1 MTGRWSRAVRSP
13 RGLAGTLL
21 VALLVLAAVFGPM
34 ILGISPYE
42 QGDAALAGPS
52 GTHLLGTDEVG
63 RDLLARTLHGIRSDL
78 LICLVAV
85 PLAALLGT
93 GLGLLGGLS
102 RWGGEIMQRIF
113 DVLLGFHGVI
123 LGMAIA
129 LVISP
134 GFVAV
139 VTAIVLIT
147 VPGFGRQA
155 RAALLA
161 QLSREYVVAATT
173 VGASRLRVLRRH
185 VLPNVTDSVTALF
198 AVTMANAV
206 KIEGGLSLIGL
217 GIQPPQPSLGTMIS
231 AGSRYIQVSP
241 QYALAP
247 VLLLAMLVL
256 GLTLLSDAI
265 NRERLRG

>member
-1 MTGRWSRAVRSP
+1 MMWIRACRTTK
-13 RGLAGTLL
+13 GMAGVILIT
-21 VALLVLAAVFGPM
+21 LLVLAAVAGPLF
-34 ILGISPYE
+34 LGLSPYE
-42 QGDAALAGPS
+42 QSADALAGPS
-52 GTHLLGTDEVG
+52 AAHLLGTDEVG

-93 GLGLLGGLS
+93 GLGLLGGLT
-102 RWGGEIMQRIF
+102 RWGGEVMQRVF

-147 VPGFGRQA
+147 VPSFGRQA
-155 RAALLA
+155 RAALL
-161 QLSREYVVAATT
+161 QQMSREYVMAATT
-173 VGASRLRVLRRH
+173 VGASKARVLRRH

-217 GIQPPQPSLGTMIS
+217 GIQPPEPSLGTMIS
-231 AGSRYIQVSP
+231 AGSRYIQVAP
-241 QYALAP
+241 QYALVP
-247 VLLLAMLVL
+247 VLLLAALVL

-265 NRERLRG
+265 NRERLRS